1 MLLPGTFLGVWNLFA
16 ISSRRAPDSISAAW
30 VQAHGHAQIFGW
42 IRTSPSASAS
52 IPFQGFH
59 PSVSQPWNWPRSY
72 GVASHQPD
80 HAPSFLGDDHTHCT
94 PHRTV
99 GLAAHPALMYS
110 AFAYPIRLPVE
121 PAAETAGI
129 TDCRVG
135 LNAKPGGMPQG
146 SIFCTLARQKH
157 TCSAAASLFRK
168 ANSLVQ
174 LPKASTNFLA
184 LRLPHCPSSSG
195 RR

>member
-1 MLLPGTFLGVWNLFA
+1 
-16 ISSRRAPDSISAAW
+16 
-30 VQAHGHAQIFGW
+30 
-42 IRTSPSASAS
+42 
-52 IPFQGFH
+52 
-59 PSVSQPWNWPRSY
+59 
-72 GVASHQPD
+72 
-80 HAPSFLGDDHTHCT
+80 
-94 PHRTV
+94 
-99 GLAAHPALMYS
+99 MYS
-110 AFAYPIRLPVE
+110 ASAYPIRLPVE

-146 SIFCTLARQKH
+146 SVCTFSGKTCIFCSRLA
-157 TCSAAASLFRK
+157 LRK

-195 RR
+195 RRWRQPCTSSEIAKDMKAAYSVTGLFLVAIGIISGSVMQRGKIDGSDKRSGEAAF